1 MKECSMKL
9 TDAQLKLVES
19 NIGLARSVAWK
30 RLKDY
35 ARFGMDWDDVFSV
48 ACVGLMRA
56 VRTFNPEK
64 SRASTY
70 LTYGCESELSNEMRK
85 QHARF
90 RSAFITV
97 PIDEVCLRDRYGNEL
112 RIADTLVSN
121 MPTPEEVMLMS
132 CSQRQIQHVLK
143 NDFPHREY
151 LILLR
156 YMNGATQRDIAHM
169 FGCSQA
175 HVSRTIT
182 RMRKRVKEELA
193 A

>member
-1 MKECSMKL
+1 MRECSMKL

-19 NIGLARSVAWK
+19 NIGLARSVTWK
-30 RLKDY
+30 RFRDY
-35 ARFGMDWDDVFSV
+35 ARFGMAWDDVFSV

-70 LTYGCESELSNEMRK
+70 LTYGCESELSDEMRK

-90 RSAFITV
+90 RSAFTTV
-97 PIDEVCLRDRYGNEL
+97 PIHDVCLRDRYGNEL

-121 MPTPEEVMLMS
+121 TPTPEEIMLTT
-132 CSQRQIQHVLK
+132 CSQRQIQHVLR
-143 NDFPHREY
+143 NDFTSKEY
-151 LILLR
+151 LILSR
-156 YMNGATQRDIAHM
+156 YMNGATQRDIAQM

-175 HVSRTIT
+175 HVSRTIA